1 MNLTLLMPSKLTSK
15 QNLLICLFVMLLHQ
29 VSVWG
34 QSQIP
39 NPEFAPGAASSVGGD
54 YVLRSNDL
62 IAVTVFGEP
71 DLAAQD
77 RLSADGSVM
86 LPLLGRVKI
95 SGRTAAGAAETI
107 RQMLAADYL
116 VSPQVNVSVVE
127 HTKDYFTILG
137 QVSSPGAYVLPPT
150 GKLPFLQAIGMAG
163 GFTRIASQSK
173 ITVKRKVSGREQVIK
188 VDGKKLANDRNE
200 ASFEILPG
208 DVIIVGESLF

>member
-1 MNLTLLMPSKLTSK
+1 MNPVLLMFHKLTSK
-15 QNLLICLFVMLLHQ
+15 QNLLICFFAMLLHQ
-29 VSVWG
+29 GIAWG
-34 QSQIP
+34 QSQAP

-107 RQMLAADYL
+107 RQLLATDYL

-208 DVIIVGESLF
+208 DVVIVGESLF